1 MEKKQALKIGRVL
14 KCCVTFT
21 LFLGIMTIQVF
32 FFFATLIVVTEHEHY
47 SSAVVK
53 IGITTVSFHAINPD
67 FRLST
72 AYVKIYSAIFKLQK
86 L

>member
-1 MEKKQALKIGRVL
+1 MLCNIH
-14 KCCVTFT
+14 TFSRNNDNSS
-21 LFLGIMTIQVF
+21 F
-32 FFFATLIVVTEHEHY
+32 FFFATLIVVTEHEY
-47 SSAVVK
+47 YRTAIVK
-53 IGITTVSFHAINPD
+53 IGVTTVSFHAINPD